1 MKNHGNIWKYNEAQ
15 KLQYNDRPFDIS
27 DFDSITPYK
36 IIKKQLSL
44 NTITWIL
51 ITATL
56 LLAVFAA
63 LVAEGIIQIGVG
75 GITLI

>member
-1 MKNHGNIWKYNEAQ
+1 MKNHGNIWKYNEEQ
-15 KLQYNDRPFDIS
+15 KLQYNDRQFYIS
-27 DFDSITPYK
+27 YFDSITPYK

>member
-1 MKNHGNIWKYNEAQ
+1 M
-15 KLQYNDRPFDIS
+15 
-27 DFDSITPYK
+27 
-36 IIKKQLSL
+36 KKQFSL

-56 LLAVFAA
+56 LLAIFAA

>member
-1 MKNHGNIWKYNEAQ
+1 M
-15 KLQYNDRPFDIS
+15 
-27 DFDSITPYK
+27 
-36 IIKKQLSL
+36 KKQFSL

-51 ITATL
+51 IVVTL

-63 LVAEGIIQIGVG
+63 LIAKGIIQIGVG